1 MLGFFGIWVLGFG
14 FWDFGMAQGYRPDR
28 VGDQIRQ
35 ELSEILSRGEVHDP
49 GIGFITL
56 TRVQV
61 TADLQLARVFY
72 TSLGDP
78 AARKETARA
87 LTRATGFFRR
97 QIGARLQLR
106 RVPELEFRFDESI
119 AHQDRIEQ
127 ILRDIHEED
136 AQRAAEHESPASD
149 TGFPNPDPG
158 SRQNDDRDRG

>member
-1 MLGFFGIWVLGFG
+1 
-14 FWDFGMAQGYRPDR
+14 MAQGYRPER

-61 TADLQLARVFY
+61 TPDLQMARVFY
-72 TSLGDP
+72 TSLGDQK
-78 AARKETARA
+78 ARTETSRA
-87 LTRATGFFRR
+87 LQRATGFFRR

-119 AHQDRIEQ
+119 ANQDRIEQ
-127 ILRDIHEED
+127 ILRDIHEQD
-136 AQRAAEHESPASD
+136 AQRAGAAS
-149 TGFPNPDPG
+149 PDPV
-158 SRQNDDRDRG
+158 SPDDDRRGD